1 MKLIHVLNGNP
12 DMHFLCTFRTQYA
25 ILKEECRTMF
35 PVIGSGRYITAPVIT
50 EDGDPILDPL
60 VLQEAK
66 AAKEAKEATSGSQG
80 NGNHDDVEFS
90 TCVLSILFSL
100 FSCVW
105 LSGR

>member
-1 MKLIHVLNGNP
+1 
-12 DMHFLCTFRTQYA
+12 
-25 ILKEECRTMF
+25 MF